1 MNIESLV
8 IGIIVVVLS
17 YLVGIKKFTWLLAG
31 YNERRV
37 IDKDKLSKLVGI
49 TYFIL
54 GVILILNGFFSL
66 KTLEYLAII
75 GVIIVLLEVF
85 YVNFKLV
92 R

>member
-1 MNIESLV
+1 MNTEALLV
-8 IGIIVVVLS
+8 GIIVVVLS

-31 YNERRV
+31 YNEGRV
-37 IDKDKLSKLVGI
+37 LDKDKLAKLVGI

-66 KTLEYLAII
+66 KLLEYLAII
-75 GVIIVLLEVF
+75 GVVIVLLEVF

>member
-1 MNIESLV
+1 MNTESLLV
-8 IGIIVVVLS
+8 GIIVVVLS

-31 YNERRV
+31 YNEGRV
-37 IDKDKLSKLVGI
+37 LDKDKLAKLVGI

-66 KTLEYLAII
+66 KLLEYLAII
-75 GVIIVLLEVF
+75 GVVIVLLEVF